1 MPMRPILLFLAA
13 ALASSSAL
21 AGACPALLDHK
32 FTTVQGKEID
42 LCQYADRPILVVN
55 TASRCGFTPQFS
67 KLQEMYRQYE
77 AKGLMVLGF
86 PSNDFRQELATNR
99 EVGEFCL
106 TSYGVTFPMM
116 QMSSVKGGNANP
128 LFKQLA
134 QATGTEPGWNF
145 HKYLI
150 APGGT
155 EVYSFAT
162 RTEPDAAVV
171 MAKLRPMMK

>member
-1 MPMRPILLFLAA
+1 MRLLLWIA
-13 ALASSSAL
+13 ALAVSGPAL
-21 AGACPALLDHK
+21 GGACPVLLDHK

-55 TASRCGFTPQFS
+55 TASRCGFTPQFT
-67 KLQEMYRQYE
+67 KLQEMYQEYQ

-86 PSNDFRQELATNR
+86 PSNDFKQELATNR

-106 TSYGVTFPMM
+106 VNYGVSFPMM
-116 QMSSVKGGNANP
+116 ELSSVKGGSANP

-134 QATGTEPGWNF
+134 EATGAEPGWNF

-155 EVYSFAT
+155 EVYSFSP
-162 RTEPDAAVV
+162 RTQPDAAVV
-171 MAKLRPMMK
+171 MAKLRLMMK

>member
-1 MPMRPILLFLAA
+1 MRLLLWIA
-13 ALASSSAL
+13 ALTASGPAF

-32 FTTVQGKEID
+32 FTTFDGKQVD
-42 LCQYADRPILVVN
+42 LCQYAGRPILVVN

-67 KLQEMYRQYE
+67 KLQEMYAEYQ

-86 PSNDFRQELATNR
+86 PSNDFKQELATNR

-106 TSYGVTFPMM
+106 VNYGVSFPMM
-116 QMSSVKGGNANP
+116 EISSVKGGSANP

-134 QATGTEPGWNF
+134 QATGAEPGWNF

-150 APGGT
+150 APDGT
-155 EVYSFAT
+155 EVYSFST
-162 RTEPDAAVV
+162 RTPPDAAAV

>member
-1 MPMRPILLFLAA
+1 MRLLLLFIAA
-13 ALASSSAL
+13 MLASGSAF

-55 TASRCGFTPQFS
+55 TASRCGFTPQFT
-67 KLQEMYRQYE
+67 KLQEMYQQYQS
-77 AKGLMVLGF
+77 KGLMVLGF
-86 PSNDFRQELATNR
+86 PSNDFRQELATNQ

-106 TSYGVTFPMM
+106 VNYGVTFPMM
-116 QMSSVKGGNANP
+116 QLSSVKGGNANP
-128 LFKQLA
+128 LFKELA

-171 MAKLRPMMK
+171 MAKLRLMLK

>member
-1 MPMRPILLFLAA
+1 MRLLLLFVTAM
-13 ALASSSAL
+13 LASGSAF

-32 FTTVQGKEID
+32 FTTNQ
-42 LCQYADRPILVVN
+42 
-55 TASRCGFTPQFS
+55 
-67 KLQEMYRQYE
+67 
-77 AKGLMVLGF
+77 
-86 PSNDFRQELATNR
+86 

-106 TSYGVTFPMM
+106 VNYRVTFPMM

-155 EVYSFAT
+155 EVYSFST

-171 MAKLRPMMK
+171 VAKLRLMMK

>member
-1 MPMRPILLFLAA
+1 MRLLLWIA
-13 ALASSSAL
+13 ALAVSSPAF

-55 TASRCGFTPQFS
+55 TASRCGFTPQFT
-67 KLQEMYRQYE
+67 KLQEMYQEYQ

-86 PSNDFRQELATNR
+86 PSNDFKQELATNR

-106 TSYGVTFPMM
+106 VNYGVSFPMM
-116 QMSSVKGGNANP
+116 ELSAVKGGTANP

-134 QATGTEPGWNF
+134 AATGTEPGWNF

-150 APGGT
+150 APGGA
-155 EVYSFAT
+155 EVYSFST
-162 RTEPDAAVV
+162 RTEPDAATV

>member
-1 MPMRPILLFLAA
+1 MRLPLLVLAVTLTCGTA
-13 ALASSSAL
+13 F

-32 FTTVQGKEID
+32 FTTVQGKELD

-55 TASRCGFTPQFS
+55 TASRCGFTPQFT
-67 KLQEMYRQYE
+67 KLQEMYRQYQS
-77 AKGLMVLGF
+77 KGLVVLGF
-86 PSNDFRQELATNR
+86 PSNDFRQELASNQ

-106 TSYGVTFPMM
+106 VNYGVTFPMM
-116 QMSSVKGGNANP
+116 QISSVKGGSANP

-134 QATGTEPGWNF
+134 EATGTEPGWNF

-171 MAKLRPMMK
+171 MAKLRLMMK